1 MATTESLSGLALHTT
16 IGSDGTFRL
25 SLDRETVAQSGP
37 GEVTVRIEA
46 APINPSD
53 IGLLLGAVDMET
65 LHRTGETE
73 GSPLTGVVPTTALS
87 AMAARLDQCLPAGN
101 EGAGTVVLAGPGAEH
116 LLGQTIGIFGGSAY
130 AQYRTLSL
138 DQCIALPAGTTAEQ
152 GAAAFVNPVTALA
165 MLETMR
171 MDGHTALVH
180 TAAASN
186 LGQMLV
192 KLCKTEG
199 VPLVNIVRSGEQA
212 RILRAIGA
220 EHVCNSTD
228 ASFMADLIAAIDAT
242 GATLAFDATGG
253 GTMANDILTAM
264 ERSLSARNVAF
275 NRYGSSVLK
284 QIYVYGALDMRPMTF
299 HRTYGLAWSVS
310 GWLLMGSLGKVGM
323 ARAAELR
330 ARAAAEITTTFAS
343 HYSRTISLS
352 EMLDPEI
359 VRAFARRA
367 TGEKFLLNPT
377 RQ

>member
-1 MATTESLSGLALHTT
+1 MATPEALSGLALHTT
-16 IGSDGTFRL
+16 IGSDGSFRL
-25 SLDRETVAQSGP
+25 SLDREEVTQPGP

-53 IGLLLGAVDMET
+53 IGLLLGPVDMAS
-65 LHRTGETE
+65 LNRSGKMH
-73 GSPLTGVVPTTALS
+73 GSPLVGVVPPAALPATT
-87 AMAARLDQCLPAGN
+87 ARLDQCLPAGN

-116 LLGQTIGIFGGSAY
+116 LLGQTIAIFGGSAY

-138 DQCIALPAGTTAEQ
+138 DQCIALPAGVTAEQ
-152 GAAAFVNPVTALA
+152 GAATFVNPVTALS

-192 KLCKTEG
+192 KLCKAEG
-199 VPLVNIVRSGEQA
+199 VPLVNIVRSDEQV
-212 RILRAIGA
+212 RILRDIGA
-220 EHVCNSTD
+220 EHVCNSSD

-264 ERSLSARNVAF
+264 ERSLSARNEAF

-323 ARAAELR
+323 DRAAELR

-343 HYSRTISLS
+343 RYSKTISLS